1 MPAMPNDSKGCSVY
15 ATEVQAI
22 QVGLLRVVVP
32 TDSHVPLQSQFHLD
46 FLERVLVVPAIPTNA
61 FIV

>member
-32 TDSHVPLQSQFHLD
+32 TASHVPLGSQFHID
-46 FLERVLVVPAIPTNA
+46 FLERVRVVPAIPTNA
-61 FIV
+61 FTV